1 MAAKTPTA
9 PVMPVG
15 TILQAHSRLYFEVV
29 RATAQTIWV
38 QVLRTRTGRTP
49 SGSWATVPIRGAYEN
64 DQKWMRHC
72 KPTDSFVKIGIHFCC
87 VYTGFA
93 W

>member
-1 MAAKTPTA
+1 MATATPSVQA
-9 PVMPVG
+9 MPAG
-15 TILQAHSRLYFEVV
+15 TILQASDHLFYEVV
-29 RATAQTIWV
+29 RATAKTIWV

-64 DQKWMRHC
+64 DQKWMRRC
-72 KPTDSFVKIGIHFCC
+72 KPTDSFVKIGIYKCY

>member
-1 MAAKTPTA
+1 MATKTPTA

-15 TILQAHSRLYFEVV
+15 TILQAHNSLYYEVV

-38 QVLRTRTGRTP
+38 RVLRTRTGRTP
-49 SGSWATVPIRGAYEN
+49 SGFWATVPIRGAYEN

-72 KPTDSFVKIGIHFCC
+72 KPTDRYVKIGIHFCHI
-87 VYTGFA
+87 YTGFA

>member
-1 MAAKTPTA
+1 MATKTPTT

-15 TILQAHSRLYFEVV
+15 TILQAHSSLYFEVV

-38 QVLRTRTGRTP
+38 QVLRTKTGRTP
-49 SGSWATVPIRGAYEN
+49 SGSWATVPIRGAYAN
-64 DQKWMRHC
+64 DKKWMRRC
-72 KPTDSFVKIGIHFCC
+72 KPTDSFVEIGIYPCY
-87 VYTGFA
+87 VYTGFV